1 MGRERERDRDRV
13 CVREK
18 RNDKNET
25 RISSILRLKQLESL
39 VYHHHVGYA
48 TVINAFSEN

>member
-1 MGRERERDRDRV
+1 VSEAEGEKQRREEMI
-13 CVREK
+13 E
-18 RNDKNET
+18 NET

-48 TVINAFSEN
+48 RVINAFSENQDN